1 MVWGIFVFFGC
12 VWGFAGVWGVAWL
25 NFWRLCHFERS
36 EKSIMNFVLAI
47 HPAFFMDTSLTPQY
61 DKKCPSLR
69 AVFLKNGVAIYVDLG
84 KFFWGLGF
92 VGTLEICHFE
102 RSEKSIEFKTRF
114 NFMDTS
120 LSGKSSV

>member
-61 DKKCPSLR
+61 DKGVPSLR
-69 AVFLKNGVAIYVDLG
+69 YKNA
-84 KFFWGLGF
+84 F
-92 VGTLEICHFE
+92 C
-102 RSEKSIEFKTRF
+102 
-114 NFMDTS
+114 
-120 LSGKSSV
+120 

>member
-1 MVWGIFVFFGC
+1 MTNKKFLWCAWGFVVVWGIFVFFGC

-92 VGTLEICHFE
+92 VGTLGKFVI
-102 RSEKSIEFKTRF
+102 
-114 NFMDTS
+114 
-120 LSGKSSV
+120 LSVAKNP